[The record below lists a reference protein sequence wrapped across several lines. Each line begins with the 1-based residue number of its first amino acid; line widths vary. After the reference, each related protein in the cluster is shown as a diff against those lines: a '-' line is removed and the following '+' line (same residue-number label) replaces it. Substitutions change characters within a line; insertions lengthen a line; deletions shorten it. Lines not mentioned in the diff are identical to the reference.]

1 MLERNLIASSARS
14 HASPACQKS
23 GALNEQSSISSEAL
37 SCASTTRLHSLHR
50 LTNQAR
56 KPDPCQPLGPIFAVP
71 SCLEARGP
79 FVRGARELP

>member
-23 GALNEQSSISSEAL
+23 GALDEQSSISSEAL
-37 SCASTTRLHSLHR
+37 SCASTTRLHR

-56 KPDPCQPLGPIFAVP
+56 KPGPCQPLGPIFAVP